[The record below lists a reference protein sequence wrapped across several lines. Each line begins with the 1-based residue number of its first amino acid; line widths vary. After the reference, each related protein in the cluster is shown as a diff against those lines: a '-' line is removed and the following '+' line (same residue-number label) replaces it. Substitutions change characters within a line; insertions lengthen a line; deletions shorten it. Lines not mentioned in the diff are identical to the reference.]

1 MRNWVLLYMNV
12 YAKRSVDPP
21 AIYSLSSVFHWYIW
35 CKLSELFK
43 YRKYQLTERWLE
55 GKLEGFFGV
64 SKQNGAYRIPNKSKS
79 KCLICKGHLQQIC
92 AVLVLCALKTVQWI
106 YSGDFKIK
114 KCSNAQWSLAWAL
127 KASLKASVLAASI
140 IVSGSSF
147 HSLTDLGKK
156 LYLYILVLQPAFINL
171 SGW

>member
-1 MRNWVLLYMNV
+1 MHEIFWILQCNRTKNNESTFFILSVIIDRFFVRNWVLLYMNV

-55 GKLEGFFGV
+55 GKLERFFGV
-64 SKQNGAYRIPNKSKS
+64 SKQNGAHRKPNKSKS

-106 YSGDFKIK
+106 YADDIKIK
-114 KCSNAQWSLAWAL
+114 NVQMLNGAWPGPSRQAWRPL
-127 KASLKASVLAASI
+127 CWQ
-140 IVSGSSF
+140 
-147 HSLTDLGKK
+147 
-156 LYLYILVLQPAFINL
+156 LQ
-171 SGW
+171 